1 LTKNEKSYDLINQNL
16 AKKGV
21 NRDMAS
27 SIENLGNG
35 PSLKPNVFTLNHTP
49 GPQEVEDLGKNKKLY
64 KNRYMNLNDADDSRE
79 APGKKF
85 HSPEQIDRGQGGR
98 IQGDGFLAMPI
109 GGKPLPYI
117 AGLGGN
123 SPERNERDSKERKI
137 KIHRKPINK
146 GERGQG
152 QESSYDDGRR
162 GSKVP
167 ESVNFV
173 PRLKI
178 IGPRAGD
185 SLRQPEFEIFEH
197 GRVEYLLHAEAQH
210 FLRAQ
215 GHKPLFR
222 RRIPDARRDKFQAHK
237 KCSRL
242 NDHPNINSKVRKILE

>member
-1 LTKNEKSYDLINQNL
+1 LINQNL

-27 SIENLGNG
+27 SIENYKNG
-35 PSLKPNVFTLNHTP
+35 PSFKPNVFTLNHSP

-64 KNRYMNLNDADDSRE
+64 KNRYMNLNDADDSQE
-79 APGKKF
+79 ALGKKYHQAEHF
-85 HSPEQIDRGQGGR
+85 DPGQGGR
-98 IQGDGFLAMPI
+98 IQGDGFLPTRE
-109 GGKPLPYI
+109 KNLPYI
-117 AGLGGN
+117 ASMAGN
-123 SPERNERDSKERKI
+123 SPERNERDSRERKI
-137 KIHRKPINK
+137 KINRKPTNK
-146 GERGQG
+146 LDKG
-152 QESSYDDGRR
+152 QENSGEVARR

-173 PRLKI
+173 SRLKI

-185 SLRQPEFEIFEH
+185 PLRCPEFELFKH

-222 RRIPDARRDKFQAHK
+222 
-237 KCSRL
+237 
-242 NDHPNINSKVRKILE
+242 